1 MTAKTQE
8 EKAKTIQ
15 VKFNQNVKYRGAY
28 YHAGTKLDIPV
39 DDKAA
44 LIKDG
49 VIVSGDIDDDDDQ

>member
-1 MTAKTQE
+1 MTTKAQE

-28 YHAGTKLDIPV
+28 YPTGTKLDIPV
-39 DDKAA
+39 DDKAV

-49 VIVSGDIDDDDDQ
+49 VIVSSDADDDDQ